1 MTHRWL
7 RRPSSPSSSPSGPKA
22 QASSLPSSKRSLRVA
37 ALYSLSGFYGHA
49 REQGWTLF
57 FREVP
62 YVSEFPDFL
71 GCLRSAF
78 EYIGDEA
85 MISLVSDVEHVH
97 RAHDQVMKDIPTLDP
112 REPRYAAVIEAL
124 APLDRRYR
132 ALVAG
137 SLGRVAALVRGRARD
152 FVAFQVRVPPAERS
166 RDSFDSAHSCLV
178 PRLCVTLGV
187 APSAT
192 RSSARSFSPGSWS
205 VRRTASSPQWRTR
218 RCWRGA
224 CACSPGEAR

>member
-1 MTHRWL
+1 MRYRGVIYMEKAMAGQNLRPEVPLASMT
-7 RRPSSPSSSPSGPKA
+7 RRAFDAFDDPSLARAAVEPIIVAVRAKSPGIKSAVFEALSPG
-22 QASSLPSSKRSLRVA
+22 RR
-37 ALYSLSGFYGHA
+37 ALFAFWIFYGHA

-152 FVAFQVRVPPAERS
+152 FVAFQDE
-166 RDSFDSAHSCLV
+166 
-178 PRLCVTLGV
+178 
-187 APSAT
+187 
-192 RSSARSFSPGSWS
+192 SSAGRA
-205 VRRTASSPQWRTR
+205 VT
-218 RCWRGA
+218 
-224 CACSPGEAR
+224 